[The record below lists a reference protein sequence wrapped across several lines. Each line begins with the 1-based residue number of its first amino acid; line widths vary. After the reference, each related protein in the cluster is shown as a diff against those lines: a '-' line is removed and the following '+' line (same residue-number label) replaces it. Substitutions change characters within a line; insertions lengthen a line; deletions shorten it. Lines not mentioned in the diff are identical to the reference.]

1 MKNCGHRN
9 FEGDYYMAQF
19 VKFDVPE
26 ELANKALEALERV
39 DTRILGLLLTRARG
53 HDAGHYRYDYSYQP
67 TTRGQGPVIEQISD
81 AHEPPARAARRSD
94 SWAVVG

>member
-1 MKNCGHRN
+1 MSEVGCA
-9 FEGDYYMAQF
+9 GDLHVRGSVQGSSIARRPQ
-19 VKFDVPE
+19 
-26 ELANKALEALERV
+26 LAKAVEALERV

-81 AHEPPARAARRSD
+81 AHEAPARAARRSD
-94 SWAVVG
+94 SWAIVG